1 MTMRHIA
8 MLLALAIA
16 AWLALFGDKTPNGGV
31 SAAVEKSTSAKQS
44 ATQRDSAT
52 IEPSDVR
59 GEAPSH
65 SSSGSGHKPKA
76 DITILAL
83 RNRAELIGG
92 ASSGNGTSLFGAQSW
107 TPPPL
112 PVKALPP
119 PAPTAPAL
127 PFTYLGK
134 KREDTTWEVYL
145 ARGDTTLIVHDKS
158 VIEGTY
164 RVESIKPPSLT
175 LTYLPLNQSQTL
187 QIGDAD

>member
-1 MTMRHIA
+1 MKMRHLA
-8 MLLALAIA
+8 MLAALLVA
-16 AWLALFGDKTPNGGV
+16 AWLALFGDKTPNGGA
-31 SAAVEKSTSAKQS
+31 SAAVDRSTSAQKSS
-44 ATQRDSAT
+44 AQRDVAT
-52 IEPSDVR
+52 AAPGDVS
-59 GEAPSH
+59 GDALSH

-76 DITILAL
+76 DITVLAL

-92 ASSGNGTSLFGAQSW
+92 ASSSDGTSLFGAQSW

-158 VIEGTY
+158 MIEGTY
-164 RVESIKPPSLT
+164 RVELIKPPSLT